1 MRDNRA
7 VGAEPPRTAA
17 VLHCS
22 LVGCGA
28 GMGNSL
34 TLTTFLPAVLE
45 TNNTV
50 ENWFEAVVLDSSASI
65 SPGGQSNLCTGAK
78 PLVDNRN
85 CHTGDGDTIDQAR
98 PLSTTQTD
106 IATET
111 EFAFDEEHTDYESA
125 EELSQSSEADT
136 SKIKCE
142 HDEDLQE
149 KIYELNKKNHYL
161 STNLIET
168 NSHLLGIYKKIK
180 ILENHLEELAD
191 VKKENSF
198 LYKKFLSVG
207 KENSELREQVFA
219 MEERQK
225 VVVEQLQLV
234 RERLGPL
241 NCLSDSGLGLSLESL
256 TSEVS
261 MRSAPCMADNPPTS
275 ASLDP
280 ECGPPRP
287 GLQVLLLR
295 CLLPS
300 VVTVAAVVVNMYLYL
315 LSYNN
320 KFPI

>member
-1 MRDNRA
+1 
-7 VGAEPPRTAA
+7 
-17 VLHCS
+17 
-22 LVGCGA
+22 
-28 GMGNSL
+28 MGNSL

-45 TNNTV
+45 TNNAV
-50 ENWFEAVVLDSSASI
+50 ENWFEAVVLDSSSSI
-65 SPGGQSNLCTGAK
+65 SPGGQSNLCTEAK
-78 PLVDNRN
+78 PLVDNIN

-98 PLSTTQTD
+98 PLRTTQTD
-106 IATET
+106 NSTDT

-142 HDEDLQE
+142 HDEDLRE

-198 LYKKFLSVG
+198 LYKKLMSVG
-207 KENSELREQVFA
+207 KENSELKEQVSA
-219 MEERQK
+219 MDERQK
-225 VVVEQLQLV
+225 VVVEQMQLV

-241 NCLSDSGLGLSLESL
+241 DCLSDSGLGLSLESL

-261 MRSAPCMADNPPTS
+261 LRSAHCIADNQPTS

-300 VVTVAAVVVNMYLYL
+300 VVTVVAVVVNMYLYL